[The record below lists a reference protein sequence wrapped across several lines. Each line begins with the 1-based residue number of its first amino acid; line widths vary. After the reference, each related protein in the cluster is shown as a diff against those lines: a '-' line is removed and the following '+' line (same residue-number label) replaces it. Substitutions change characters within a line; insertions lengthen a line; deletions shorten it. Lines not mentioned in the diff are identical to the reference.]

1 MRERQIVIEIRK
13 AMGKRGIV
21 LLNNPIGMARYPDR
35 YGNMQQV
42 FYGVGG
48 KGGSDLIGWMALE
61 ILGARLGVI
70 IAMEVKRPGQNPRPE
85 QEKFLNAV
93 RLAGGIAGVVRSVRD
108 AEVLIDEHVCR
119 YRGLLQSG
127 LENSR
132 RHPGD
137 EFLTRNKKKQ
147 GRD

>member
-21 LLNNPIGMARYPDR
+21 LLNNPIGMAHYADR
-35 YGNMQQV
+35 HGSQRV

-48 KGGSDLIGWMALE
+48 KGGSDLIGWMPLE
-61 ILGARLGVI
+61 IFGARFGVF
-70 IAMEVKRPGQNPRPE
+70 IAMEVKRPGENLKPE
-85 QEKFLNAV
+85 QERFLNAV

-119 YRGLLQSG
+119 YRNLLQSG
-127 LENSR
+127 VENSR
-132 RHPGD
+132 RSKGD
-137 EFLTRNKKKQ
+137 DLLAGNQKK
-147 GRD
+147 